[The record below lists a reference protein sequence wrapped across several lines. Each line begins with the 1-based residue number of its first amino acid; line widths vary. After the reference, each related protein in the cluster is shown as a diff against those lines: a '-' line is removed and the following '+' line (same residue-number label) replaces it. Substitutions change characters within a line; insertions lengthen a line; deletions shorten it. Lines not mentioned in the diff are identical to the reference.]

1 VQPPE
6 TRRRFPRADLR
17 VKARLS
23 LSRDPKRQF
32 EATLPTADISVG
44 GIFFESSFLLKLGMQ
59 LDVSLELPPSA
70 RPVRARG
77 SVVRVET
84 MQADGKGKTG
94 FAIKFSE
101 YLDNSEVVLANYFL
115 APVLREFIQGYAK
128 KNRFRASAEYLAHS
142 ADLLSAW
149 ELKKAEDG
157 GMRGWDEPRPAS
169 RPASPTAV
177 GAGRPGVRAFA
188 PPPSRPSAP
197 RGGRPAR

>member
-1 VQPPE
+1 MQLPE

-23 LSRDPKRQF
+23 LSKDPRRQF

-59 LDVSLELPPSA
+59 LEVFLELPPSA

-77 SVVRVET
+77 TVVRVET
-84 MQADGKGKTG
+84 LQPGGKGKSG

-115 APVLREFIQGYAK
+115 APVLREFIQGYAR
-128 KNRFRASAEYLAHS
+128 KNRFRPSAEYLANS

-157 GMRGWDEPRPAS
+157 GLRGWGEPQEASPRPK
-169 RPASPTAV
+169 PV
-177 GAGRPGVRAFA
+177 DRPGVRAFS

-197 RGGRPAR
+197 RGARPSR